1 MWDSIIKPAVV
12 LFVVCVIISGS
23 LAVVNRVTV
32 DIIDQRTKAEQ
43 EEFRKQLLDK
53 ADSFTQITHEF
64 DNPAITDVYAGYK
77 EGELAGYV
85 INVTAK
91 GYGGDINMTVGVDN
105 NGIVTGVIIGEN
117 EETPGLG
124 SRAKEPDFINQ
135 FYEVSFNDKL
145 TVVKQNKKSANE
157 IQAISGATI
166 TSTGVT
172 QGVQAALDIS
182 KKLMEEGN

>member
-1 MWDSIIKPAVV
+1 MWDSFIKPTLV
-12 LFVVCVIISGS
+12 LFLVCVIITGA
-23 LAVVNRVTV
+23 LAAVNRVTIE
-32 DIIDQRTKAEQ
+32 IIDQRTKAEQ

-53 ADSFTQITHEF
+53 ADSFKQITLEF
-64 DNPAITDVYAGYK
+64 ENPAVTDVYAGYK

-85 INVTAK
+85 INVAAK
-91 GYGGDINMTVGVDN
+91 GYGGDINMTVGVDK
-105 NGIVTGVIIGEN
+105 NGFVTGVIIGDN

-124 SRAKEPDFINQ
+124 TKALEPDFINQ
-135 FYEVSFNDKL
+135 FYEVSYNDEL
-145 TVVKQNKKSANE
+145 TVVKQNRKSPNE

-166 TSTGVT
+166 TSAGVT